1 MPLPETDLDPEER
14 DRIIDRIAQEVVK
27 RRLETPAILFLEMH
41 RPLQFLSS
49 QALVVFS
56 PLLAVAF
63 SVPNLEKLSLLMEK
77 RENLDRLLDRIEALV
92 GQRDGKRELASDGVL
107 E

>member
-1 MPLPETDLDPEER
+1 MPLPETDLDPEDR
-14 DRIIDRIAQEVVK
+14 DRLIDRIAGEVVK

-49 QALVVFS
+49 QALIVFT

-63 SVPNLEKLSLLMEK
+63 NPLNLEKLSLLMQD
-77 RENLDRLLDRIEALV
+77 RSNLDRLVERIEERAAEREAK
-92 GQRDGKRELASDGVL
+92 GQL
-107 E
+107 EVN